1 MLYGQGRGERV
12 VAERGRSEITTRA
25 SHIITDGVGPGTA
38 NVASAWHGSHPSD
51 ELGRAESHTG
61 SARGR
66 GV

>member
-12 VAERGRSEITTRA
+12 VAERGRSEITT